1 MGRYFMSD
9 YENYKKLFQQLT
21 SFKENPYHPFV
32 WILGEPII
40 GDNVYIGGFSE
51 INSQGAKI
59 TIGNH
64 CDIASFVSINC
75 ADSHLKCIGLSK
87 NIVRKDIILEDHIFI
102 GSHSVI
108 KGGAH
113 VGHHSV
119 IAAGTVVNAG
129 YVPPYS
135 LVVGNPMVIK
145 AGYYARSKDDN
156 DPS

>member
-1 MGRYFMSD
+1 MSD

-21 SFKENPYHPFV
+21 NFKENPYHPFV

-87 NIVRKDIILEDHIFI
+87 SIVRKDIILEDHIFI

-108 KGGAH
+108 KGSSRG
-113 VGHHSV
+113 
-119 IAAGTVVNAG
+119 
-129 YVPPYS
+129 PPLCNS
-135 LVVGNPMVIK
+135 GRNSCQCWLCTTILIGRWKSDGN
-145 AGYYARSKDDN
+145 
-156 DPS
+156 